1 MKSTTIAV
9 DLAKNEFQI
18 AVSHHP
24 GKVAETH
31 RVGRA
36 RFLSFFAERQPCLVL
51 LEACGTAHSWAR
63 KIQALGYE
71 VKLLPPHAV
80 RPYVRGNKTDRTDA
94 KALLEAHRNEE
105 IHPVPVKS
113 ESQQVLTGLHR
124 LRSAWMAE
132 RTARLNLLRGLLREL
147 GICISVGAARVVP
160 LVSARLAEE
169 GEIPPALGLLLKEA
183 CDEIREME
191 ARIAMVEKQLRAL
204 AKQTPVVKRLLSI
217 PGVGLLGATAMVAF
231 VGDVKRFATS
241 RHFASYL
248 GLTPRE
254 HSSGQVR
261 RLGSISRR
269 GDAYLRCLLVHGA
282 RAVLNAAKKRKELDG
297 LRAWA
302 LRTEQRCGHNKATVA
317 LANKLARIVWAV
329 WRSDTPFE
337 FRAFRSSITALAA

>member
-9 DLAKNEFQI
+9 DLAKKELQI

-31 RVGRA
+31 RVARA

-63 KIQALGYE
+63 KIQALGHE

-80 RPYVRGNKTDRTDA
+80 RPYVRGNKTDRADA

-113 ESQQVLTGLHR
+113 KSQQVLTGLHR

-132 RTARLNLLRGLLREL
+132 RIARLNLLRGLLREW
-147 GICISVGAARVVP
+147 GMCIPVGAARVVP

-169 GEIPPALGLLLKEA
+169 ECEIPSALRLPLQEA
-183 CDEIREME
+183 CAEVREME
-191 ARIAMVEKQLRAL
+191 ARIDMVEKQLRAL

-282 RAVLNAAKKRKELDG
+282 RAVLNAAKRRKELDS

-302 LRTEQRCGHNKATVA
+302 LRTEQRRGHNKATVA

-329 WRSDTPFE
+329 WKSDTPF
-337 FRAFRSSITALAA
+337 AFRSSVTALAA

>member
-1 MKSTTIAV
+1 MESTTIAV

-31 RVGRA
+31 RVARS
-36 RFLSFFAERQPCLVL
+36 RFLRFFAERQPCLVL
-51 LEACGTAHSWAR
+51 LEACGTAHCWAR
-63 KIQALGYE
+63 QIQSLGHK
-71 VKLLPPHAV
+71 VILLPPHAV
-80 RPYVRGNKTDRTDA
+80 RPYVRGNKTDHADA
-94 KALLEAHRNEE
+94 KGLLEAHRNEE

-132 RTARLNLLRGLLREL
+132 RTARLNLLRGLLREW
-147 GICISVGAARVVP
+147 GICIPVGAARVVP
-160 LVSARLAEE
+160 QVSAQLSGAC
-169 GEIPPALGLLLKEA
+169 EIPPALRLILQEA

-191 ARIAMVEKQLRAL
+191 ARIGRVEKQLQAL

-254 HSSGQVR
+254 HSSGPVR

-282 RAVLNAAKKRKELDG
+282 RAVLNAAKRRKELDV

-302 LRTEQRCGHNKATVA
+302 LRVEQRRGHNKATVA

-329 WRSDTPFE
+329 WRSDTPFTS
-337 FRAFRSSITALAA
+337 RSSVAALAA